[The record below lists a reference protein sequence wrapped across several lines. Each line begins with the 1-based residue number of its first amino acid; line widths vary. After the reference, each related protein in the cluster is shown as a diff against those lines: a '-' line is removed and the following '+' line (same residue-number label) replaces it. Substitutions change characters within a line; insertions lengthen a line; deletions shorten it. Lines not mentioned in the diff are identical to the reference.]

1 MLGKL
6 EVEGG
11 QSVSSFSD
19 PNERNLVSEVSIT
32 EPRVFGHGNPVKVCR
47 CDCGCRVRV
56 GGLLICGSDA
66 SSRTGVGVGASQ

>member
-11 QSVSSFSD
+11 AEISAFTD

-32 EPRVFGHGNPVKVCR
+32 EPRVFGKGNPVKVSKHALKL
-47 CDCGCRVRV
+47 G
-56 GGLLICGSDA
+56 
-66 SSRTGVGVGASQ
+66 